1 MCNTYLLFLI
11 IFLLTITSFELNLT
25 YLLGMT
31 QIYPK
36 ETSKFADRFRAALK
50 DAGVRVSATV
60 VANEFNLRYW
70 GEGISSHAAR
80 NWLMGVSIPK
90 QDKLLVLSK
99 WLKISPEGLLFGTP
113 PPRPADEALTDERIN
128 LVDQQLISR
137 YFALQPEHRRVV
149 REVVDGLAALEPKP
163 SGNQ

>member
-1 MCNTYLLFLI
+1 
-11 IFLLTITSFELNLT
+11 
-25 YLLGMT
+25 MT

-36 ETSKFADRFRAALK
+36 EKSLFADRLRAALK

-60 VANEFNLRYW
+60 IANEFNLRYW

-90 QDKLLVLSK
+90 QDKLIVLSK

-113 PPRPADEALTDERIN
+113 PPRAMDENMKVDPMS
-128 LVDQQLISR
+128 LVDQQLVSR
-137 YFALQPEHRRVV
+137 YLALDPDHRRVV
-149 REVVDGLAALEPKP
+149 RDVVEGLTALNTQHAHTAKK
-163 SGNQ
+163 

>member
-1 MCNTYLLFLI
+1 MT
-11 IFLLTITSFELNLT
+11 LNPPN
-25 YLLGMT
+25 
-31 QIYPK
+31 QAK
-36 ETSKFADRFRAALK
+36 FFADRLRSALK
-50 DAGVRVSATV
+50 AAGVRASATV

-113 PPRPADEALTDERIN
+113 PPRPAADIQKDEQIN

-137 YFALQPEHRRVV
+137 YFSLEPEHRRVV
-149 REVVDGLAALEPKP
+149 REVVDGLAALSPKTS
-163 SGNQ
+163 SGIQ

>member
-1 MCNTYLLFLI
+1 
-11 IFLLTITSFELNLT
+11 
-25 YLLGMT
+25 MT

-90 QDKLLVLSK
+90 QDKLMVLSK

-113 PPRPADEALTDERIN
+113 PQRPADVVSDERIN
-128 LVDQQLISR
+128 LVDQQLIAR
-137 YFALQPEHRRVV
+137 YFALEPEHRRIV
-149 REVVDGLAALEPKP
+149 REVVDGLAALGAQP
-163 SGNQ
+163 SSNQ

>member
-1 MCNTYLLFLI
+1 
-11 IFLLTITSFELNLT
+11 
-25 YLLGMT
+25 MT

-36 ETSKFADRFRAALK
+36 ETSKFADRFRTALK

-90 QDKLLVLSK
+90 QDKLMVLSK

-113 PPRPADEALTDERIN
+113 PPRPADEVLKDERIN
-128 LVDQQLISR
+128 LVDQQLIAR
-137 YFALQPEHRRVV
+137 YFTLEPEHRRVV
-149 REVVDGLAALEPKP
+149 REVVDGLAALGAKSTNP
-163 SGNQ
+163 Q

>member
-1 MCNTYLLFLI
+1 
-11 IFLLTITSFELNLT
+11 
-25 YLLGMT
+25 MT
-31 QIYPK
+31 QPYQKQPN
-36 ETSKFADRFRAALK
+36 KFADRFRAALK

-113 PPRPADEALTDERIN
+113 PPHPGADTQKDDRIN

-137 YFALQPEHRRVV
+137 YFELEPEHRRVI
-149 REVVDGLAALEPKP
+149 REVVDGLAALNPK
-163 SGNQ
+163 SQQDFQ

>member
-1 MCNTYLLFLI
+1 
-11 IFLLTITSFELNLT
+11 
-25 YLLGMT
+25 MT
-31 QIYPK
+31 NIQPK

-90 QDKLLVLSK
+90 QDKLMVLSK

-113 PPRPADEALTDERIN
+113 PPRPADESLADDSVN

-137 YFALQPEHRRVV
+137 YFSLQLEHRRVV
-149 REVVDGLAALEPKP
+149 REVVEGLAALTPRPAEQ
-163 SGNQ
+163 SQ

>member
-1 MCNTYLLFLI
+1 
-11 IFLLTITSFELNLT
+11 
-25 YLLGMT
+25 MT
-31 QIYPK
+31 QSYPK
-36 ETSKFADRFRAALK
+36 ETGKFADRFRSALK

-113 PPRPADEALTDERIN
+113 PPRTADEAAKVEHMN
-128 LVDQQLISR
+128 LVDQQLIAR
-137 YFALQPEHRRVV
+137 YFALQPDQRRVV
-149 REVVDGLAALEPKP
+149 REVVEGLGALNPK
-163 SGNQ
+163 NQ

>member
-1 MCNTYLLFLI
+1 
-11 IFLLTITSFELNLT
+11 
-25 YLLGMT
+25 MT

-36 ETSKFADRFRAALK
+36 ETRKFADRFRTALK

-90 QDKLLVLSK
+90 QDKLMVLSK

-113 PPRPADEALTDERIN
+113 PQRPADVVNDERIN
-128 LVDQQLISR
+128 LVDQQLIAR
-137 YFALQPEHRRVV
+137 YFTLEPEHRRVV
-149 REVVDGLAALEPKP
+149 REVVDGLAALRAQP
-163 SGNQ
+163 SDHQ

>member
-1 MCNTYLLFLI
+1 
-11 IFLLTITSFELNLT
+11 
-25 YLLGMT
+25 MT
-31 QIYPK
+31 QTYAK
-36 ETSKFADRFRAALK
+36 ENGKFAERFRAALK

-113 PPRPADEALTDERIN
+113 PPRPTDEAAKDEKIN

-137 YFALQPEHRRVV
+137 YFTLQPEHRRVI
-149 REVVDGLAALEPKP
+149 REVVEGLAALNAK
-163 SGNQ
+163 N

>member
-1 MCNTYLLFLI
+1 
-11 IFLLTITSFELNLT
+11 
-25 YLLGMT
+25 MT

-90 QDKLLVLSK
+90 QDKLMVLSK

-113 PPRPADEALTDERIN
+113 PQRPADVVSDERIN
-128 LVDQQLISR
+128 LVDQQLIAR
-137 YFALQPEHRRVV
+137 YFTLEPEHRRIV
-149 REVVDGLAALEPKP
+149 REVVDGLAALGAQP
-163 SGNQ
+163 SSNQ

>member
-1 MCNTYLLFLI
+1 MKQ
-11 IFLLTITSFELNLT
+11 TS
-25 YLLGMT
+25 
-31 QIYPK
+31 PK
-36 ETSKFADRFRAALK
+36 ETIKFADRFRVALK
-50 DAGVRVSATV
+50 DAGVRASATV

-90 QDKLLVLSK
+90 QDKLMVLSK

-113 PPRPADEALTDERIN
+113 PPRPADEVLNDDRIN

-137 YFALQPEHRRVV
+137 YFDLLPEHRRVI
-149 REVVDGLAALEPKP
+149 REVVDGLASLSAKA
-163 SGNQ
+163 

>member
-1 MCNTYLLFLI
+1 MSST
-11 IFLLTITSFELNLT
+11 TES
-25 YLLGMT
+25 
-31 QIYPK
+31 QA
-36 ETSKFADRFRAALK
+36 FAQRLRVALEGV
-50 DAGVRVSATV
+50 GVRLSPSV
-60 VANEFNLRYW
+60 VAHEFNLRYW

-113 PPRPADEALTDERIN
+113 PPRPADEALTDERVN

-137 YFALQPEHRRVV
+137 YFSLQPEHRRVV
-149 REVVDGLAALEPKP
+149 REVVEGLAALGPKP
-163 SGNQ
+163 PSHQ

>member
-1 MCNTYLLFLI
+1 
-11 IFLLTITSFELNLT
+11 
-25 YLLGMT
+25 MT
-31 QIYPK
+31 HNYPK
-36 ETSKFADRFRAALK
+36 ETGKFADRFRSALK

-113 PPRPADEALTDERIN
+113 PPRSADEAAKVGPMN

-137 YFALQPEHRRVV
+137 YFALQPDQRRVV
-149 REVVDGLAALEPKP
+149 REVVEGLGALNPK
-163 SGNQ
+163 NQ

>member
-1 MCNTYLLFLI
+1 
-11 IFLLTITSFELNLT
+11 
-25 YLLGMT
+25 MT

-36 ETSKFADRFRAALK
+36 EKNLFADRLRAALK

-60 VANEFNLRYW
+60 IANEFNLRYW

-90 QDKLLVLSK
+90 QEKLMVLSK

-113 PPRPADEALTDERIN
+113 PPRPIDENMKDEAMS
-128 LVDQQLISR
+128 LVDQQLVSR
-137 YFALQPEHRRVV
+137 YLALDPDYRRVV
-149 REVVDGLAALEPKP
+149 RDVVEGLTALNSQHAQTAKK
-163 SGNQ
+163 

>member
-1 MCNTYLLFLI
+1 
-11 IFLLTITSFELNLT
+11 
-25 YLLGMT
+25 MT
-31 QIYPK
+31 QTYAK
-36 ETSKFADRFRAALK
+36 ENGKFAERFRAALK

-113 PPRPADEALTDERIN
+113 PPRPTDETARDEKIN

-137 YFALQPEHRRVV
+137 YFTLQPEHRRVI
-149 REVVDGLAALEPKP
+149 REVVEGLAALNAKT
-163 SGNQ
+163 

>member
-1 MCNTYLLFLI
+1 
-11 IFLLTITSFELNLT
+11 
-25 YLLGMT
+25 MT
-31 QIYPK
+31 QPYQKQPN
-36 ETSKFADRFRAALK
+36 KFADRFRAALK

-113 PPRPADEALTDERIN
+113 PPHPSADTQKDDCIN

-137 YFALQPEHRRVV
+137 YFELEPEHRRVI
-149 REVVDGLAALEPKP
+149 REVVDGLAALNPK
-163 SGNQ
+163 SQQDCQ

>member
-1 MCNTYLLFLI
+1 
-11 IFLLTITSFELNLT
+11 
-25 YLLGMT
+25 MT

-36 ETSKFADRFRAALK
+36 EKNLFADRLRAALK

-60 VANEFNLRYW
+60 IANEFNLRYW

-90 QDKLLVLSK
+90 QDKLMILSK

-113 PPRPADEALTDERIN
+113 PPRPIDENIKADPMS
-128 LVDQQLISR
+128 LVDQQLVAR
-137 YFALQPEHRRVV
+137 YLALDPDHRRVV
-149 REVVDGLAALEPKP
+149 RDVVEGLSALNHQHTQTAKK
-163 SGNQ
+163 

>member
-1 MCNTYLLFLI
+1 
-11 IFLLTITSFELNLT
+11 
-25 YLLGMT
+25 MT

-36 ETSKFADRFRAALK
+36 ETRKFADRFRAALK

-90 QDKLLVLSK
+90 QDKLMVLSK

-113 PPRPADEALTDERIN
+113 PQRPADVVNDERIN
-128 LVDQQLISR
+128 LVDQQLIAR
-137 YFALQPEHRRVV
+137 YFTLEPEHRRVV
-149 REVVDGLAALEPKP
+149 REVVDGLAALRAAP
-163 SGNQ
+163 SSHQ

>member
-1 MCNTYLLFLI
+1 
-11 IFLLTITSFELNLT
+11 
-25 YLLGMT
+25 MT

-113 PPRPADEALTDERIN
+113 PPRPADEGLKDERIN

-149 REVVDGLAALEPKP
+149 REVVDGLAALGPKP
-163 SGNQ
+163 PSHQ